1 MITGKDGKLLTK
13 KLLTK
18 CSITIC
24 NNNTMQNTIGPKVKN
39 HTSEIIVFEV
49 FESSEITYE
58 IRVSQILEFIFK
70 Y

>member
-1 MITGKDGKLLTK
+1 MITGKDGKLLS
-13 KLLTK
+13 LTK

-24 NNNTMQNTIGPKVKN
+24 NNNTMLNTIGPKVKN

-49 FESSEITYE
+49 FESSKITYE
-58 IRVSQILEFIFK
+58 IRCSQILEFIFK